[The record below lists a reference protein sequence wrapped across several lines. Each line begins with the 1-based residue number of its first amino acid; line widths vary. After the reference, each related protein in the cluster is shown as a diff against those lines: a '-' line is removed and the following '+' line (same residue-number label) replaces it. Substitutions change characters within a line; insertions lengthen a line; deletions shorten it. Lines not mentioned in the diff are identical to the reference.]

1 MRNVFTYVLATVA
14 IVGAALFAAPGA
26 SAASTASKDHPSSD
40 LPWVIGIVVIVA
52 IALGLLLLR
61 LRSGVSKRD
70 VTANGR
76 FRRP

>member
-1 MRNVFTYVLATVA
+1 MRNLFNFVLAA
-14 IVGAALFAAPGA
+14 IAVLGAALLTAPAA
-26 SAASTASKDHPSSD
+26 SAASKDHPSSNA
-40 LPWVIGIVVIVA
+40 PWVIGLVVIVA

-61 LRSGVSKRD
+61 LRSGVGKRD